1 MFWPGGIH
9 TIAHPCAS
17 HDARIARRDRIA
29 VELRVDP
36 SAPRG
41 YRDRYLWHDRYRRI
55 RALWAARALFPWSK
69 RLSHLSEAQILRF
82 LVQLALL
89 LLVSRTLGELAK
101 RAGQAPVIGELLA
114 GVIVGPSILGAL
126 APGLFAA
133 LFGGDA
139 ISGHLLE
146 AFAWTGAI
154 LLLLY
159 IGLETDLDILRGQGR
174 AAACVSACGM
184 AIPFGAG
191 VLLGLM
197 LPAQYLAVPGQRL
210 VFALFMGVAIA
221 ISAVPVIA
229 KILIDLGLM
238 RRELGMLILAAGL
251 IDDTTGWLLLSLVA
265 GLAGGR
271 ALSGAS
277 FGLLLAEAAAFIAFC
292 WFAGVRLVAWLMRW
306 VDDRGAAEHGK
317 FSAMVLVAFGCAVVT
332 QAIGLHAVFG
342 AFVAGLMLSRAP
354 RVRARDRA
362 EIEAVTMGLM
372 APIFFAYSGLQ
383 ANLSALESP
392 YVPLI
397 VLAVAYTAK
406 IAGALL
412 GCKLGGLEF
421 RESLAV
427 AFGMNVR
434 GGMGIILALL
444 GLRLGVLTPA
454 MYTVIVAVAVIT
466 SVTTPPLLNW
476 ALRGVSRRPGD
487 SERAERDRILSRLP
501 LRTAGAKLLVLSGGG
516 PHAELAAHLA
526 ATLGKSSDASIT
538 VFHATAGNSNG
549 RTAAAAFAAQ
559 FARLKR
565 IATTAGAANIY
576 QRTGGGDSIIEAIL
590 QESERGYD
598 AIFAGASQLHGHTVL
613 GGEVLR
619 GLLSAVRA
627 PVVIASNANTAMP
640 MRKLLVPVSGASFA
654 RLGAA
659 VGMLYA
665 HAAGAEA
672 TALYVRQRSRLD
684 WRALV
689 GDAASTGEGAEAVAE
704 IRELAE
710 HLELNV
716 TTRIETGINAE
727 SVILRTLKEGQFD
740 LLMMGALFRSA
751 EERLYF
757 GGRVDRILRRAGC
770 AVAVVVTPAQTPRR

>member
-1 MFWPGGIH
+1 
-9 TIAHPCAS
+9 
-17 HDARIARRDRIA
+17 
-29 VELRVDP
+29 
-36 SAPRG
+36 
-41 YRDRYLWHDRYRRI
+41 
-55 RALWAARALFPWSK
+55 
-69 RLSHLSEAQILRF
+69 LSHLSEAQILRF
-82 LVQLALL
+82 LV
-89 LLVSRTLGELAK
+89 ELAVLLFASRALGDLMK
-101 RAGQAPVIGELLA
+101 RMGQTPVIGELLA
-114 GVIVGPSILGAL
+114 GVIVGPSVLGNT

-133 LFGGDA
+133 LFGGDPG
-139 ISGHLLE
+139 SRHLLE

-174 AAACVSACGM
+174 AAAWVSACGM
-184 AIPFGAG
+184 VIPFGAG

-197 LPAQYLAVPGQRL
+197 LPVQYLAAPDQRL
-210 VFALFMGVAIA
+210 IFTLFMGVAIA

-229 KILIDLGLM
+229 KILIELGLM

-265 GLAGGR
+265 GLASGR
-271 ALSGAS
+271 ALSAAS
-277 FGLLLAEAAAFIAFC
+277 FSLLLGEAAAFIAFC
-292 WFAGVRLVAWLMRW
+292 WFAGVRLVGWLMRW

-317 FSAMVLVAFGCAVVT
+317 FSAMVLVAFVCAIVA

-342 AFVAGLMLSRAP
+342 AFVAGLMLSGAP

-362 EIEAVTMGLM
+362 EIEALTMGLM

-383 ANLSALESP
+383 ANLLALESP

-397 VLAVAYTAK
+397 VLAVAYAAK

-412 GCKLGGLEF
+412 GGKLGGLEF

-444 GLRLGVLTPA
+444 GLQLGVLTPA

-466 SVTTPPLLNW
+466 SVTTPPLLSW
-476 ALRGVSRRPGD
+476 ALSGVSRRPGD
-487 SERAERDRILSRLP
+487 AERAQRDRILARLP

-526 ATLGKSSDASIT
+526 ATLGKSADASIT
-538 VFHATAGNSNG
+538 VFHAAAGDSNG
-549 RTAAAAFAAQ
+549 RASVGAAFDSQ
-559 FARLKR
+559 FARLKQ
-565 IATTAGAANIY
+565 IATAAGAANVYPRI
-576 QRTGGGDSIIEAIL
+576 GGGDTIIEAIL

-598 AIFAGASQLHGHTVL
+598 AIFAGASHLHGHAAL

-619 GLLSAVRA
+619 GLLNEVRT
-627 PVVIASNANTAMP
+627 PVVIASNAGAATP

-672 TALYVRQRSRLD
+672 TALYVRRRSILD
-684 WRALV
+684 LRTLA
-689 GDAASTGEGAEAVAE
+689 GGAAADGEGEEAVGE
-704 IRELAE
+704 IRQLAE
-710 HLELNV
+710 QLQLRIA
-716 TTRIETGINAE
+716 TRIETGISAE
-727 SVILRTLKEGQFD
+727 NVILRTLKEGEFD

-757 GGRVDRILRRAGC
+757 GRRVDKILRNAGC
-770 AVAVVVTPAQTPRR
+770 AVAVVVAPEQSPRR

>member
-1 MFWPGGIH
+1 
-9 TIAHPCAS
+9 
-17 HDARIARRDRIA
+17 
-29 VELRVDP
+29 
-36 SAPRG
+36 
-41 YRDRYLWHDRYRRI
+41 
-55 RALWAARALFPWSK
+55 
-69 RLSHLSEAQILRF
+69 LSHLSEAQILRF
-82 LVQLALL
+82 VVQLALL
-89 LLVSRTLGELAK
+89 LLVSRTLGDLAK
-101 RAGQAPVIGELLA
+101 RVGQAPVIGELLA
-114 GVIVGPSILGAL
+114 GVIVGPSVLGNL

-133 LFGGDA
+133 LFGGDPL
-139 ISGHLLE
+139 SHHLLE

-174 AAACVSACGM
+174 AATYVSICGM
-184 AIPFGAG
+184 TIPFGAG
-191 VLLGLM
+191 VLLGFN
-197 LPAQYLAVPGQRL
+197 LPAQYLAAPEQRL

-251 IDDTTGWLLLSLVA
+251 IDDTTGWLLLSLIA
-265 GLAGGR
+265 GLAGGH
-271 ALSGAS
+271 ALSAAS
-277 FGLLLAEAAAFIAFC
+277 IGVLLGEAAAFIAFC
-292 WFAGVRLVAWLMRW
+292 WLVGLRLVAWLMRW

-317 FSAMVLVAFGCAVVT
+317 FSAMVLVALCCAAVT

-342 AFVAGLMLSRAP
+342 AFVAGLMLSRTP
-354 RVRARDRA
+354 RVRTRDRT
-362 EIEAVTMGLM
+362 EIEALTMGLM

-397 VLAVAYTAK
+397 VLAVAYAAK

-412 GCKLGGLEF
+412 GGKLGGLGF

-454 MYTVIVAVAVIT
+454 MYTIIVAVAVIT

-476 ALRGVSRRPGD
+476 ALSGVRRRPGD
-487 SERAERDRILSRLP
+487 AERAKRDRILARLP

-526 ATLGKSSDASIT
+526 ATLTKSSDASIT
-538 VFHATAGNSNG
+538 VFHAAAGDSNG
-549 RTAAAAFAAQ
+549 SAGAAAAFDSQ

-565 IATTAGAANIY
+565 IATAAGAANVY

-590 QESERGYD
+590 RESERGYD
-598 AIFAGASQLHGHTVL
+598 AIFAGASQLHGHAVL

-619 GLLSAVRA
+619 GLLGAVRA
-627 PVVIASNANTAMP
+627 PVVIASNAGAAMP

-659 VGMLYA
+659 VAMLYA
-665 HAAGAEA
+665 HAAGAET
-672 TALYVRQRSRLD
+672 TALYVRQRSILD
-684 WRALV
+684 WRTL
-689 GDAASTGEGAEAVAE
+689 AAGAATGGEGEGEEAVAE
-704 IRELAE
+704 IRELAKQ
-710 HLELNV
+710 LGLKV
-716 TTRIETGINAE
+716 TTRIETGVNAE
-727 SVILRTLKEGQFD
+727 SVILRTVKEGEFD
-740 LLMMGALFRSA
+740 LLMIGALFRSA

-757 GGRVDRILRRAGC
+757 GGRVDQILRRAGC
-770 AVAVVVTPAQTPRR
+770 AVAVVVAPEQALRH

>member
-1 MFWPGGIH
+1 
-9 TIAHPCAS
+9 
-17 HDARIARRDRIA
+17 
-29 VELRVDP
+29 
-36 SAPRG
+36 
-41 YRDRYLWHDRYRRI
+41 
-55 RALWAARALFPWSK
+55 
-69 RLSHLSEAQILRF
+69 LSHLSEAQILRF
-82 LVQLALL
+82 LIQLAVLL
-89 LLVSRTLGELAK
+89 FVSRTMGDLLK
-101 RAGQAPVIGELLA
+101 RLGQAPVIGELLA
-114 GVIVGPSILGAL
+114 GVIVGPSILGNL
-126 APGLFAA
+126 APGVSAA
-133 LFGGDA
+133 IFGGDPV
-139 ISGHLLE
+139 SRHLLE
-146 AFAWTGAI
+146 AFAWTGAL

-174 AAACVSACGM
+174 AATCVSVCGM
-184 AIPFGAG
+184 VIPFGAG
-191 VLLGLM
+191 VVLGLM
-197 LPAQYLAVPGQRL
+197 LPAQYLAAPDQRL
-210 VFALFMGVAIA
+210 IFALFMGVAIA

-229 KILIDLGLM
+229 KILIELGLM

-265 GLAGGR
+265 GLASGR
-271 ALSGAS
+271 ALSPAS
-277 FGLLLAEAAAFIAFC
+277 IGLLLGEAAAFIGFC
-292 WFAGVRLVAWLMRW
+292 YFAGVRLVTWLMRW

-317 FSAMVLVAFGCAVVT
+317 FSAMVLVAFACAIVT

-342 AFVAGLMLSRAP
+342 AFVAGLMLGRAP

-372 APIFFAYSGLQ
+372 APVFFAYSGLQ

-397 VLAVAYTAK
+397 VLAVACTAK

-412 GCKLGGLEF
+412 GGKLGRLEF
-421 RESLAV
+421 REALAV
-427 AFGMNVR
+427 AFGMNAR
-434 GGMGIILALL
+434 GGMEIILALL
-444 GLRLGVLTPA
+444 GLSLGVLTPT
-454 MYTVIVAVAVIT
+454 MYTVIVAVAVVT

-487 SERAERDRILSRLP
+487 AERAERDRILARLP

-538 VFHATAGNSNG
+538 VFHAAAGDSKE
-549 RTAAAAFAAQ
+549 RTGGAAAFEEQ
-559 FARLKR
+559 FARLKQ
-565 IATTAGAANIY
+565 IATAAGAANVY
-576 QRTGGGDSIIEAIL
+576 PRTGSGESVLEAIL

-598 AIFAGASQLHGHTVL
+598 AIFAGASHLHGHAVL
-613 GGEVLR
+613 GGDILR
-619 GLLSAVRA
+619 GLLAAVRA
-627 PVVIASNANTAMP
+627 PVVIASNTRSAMP

-665 HAAGAEA
+665 HAAGAET
-672 TALYVRQRSRLD
+672 TALYVRQRSILD
-684 WRALV
+684 WRTLT
-689 GDAASTGEGAEAVAE
+689 GSAAGGGEGEEAVGE

-710 HLELNV
+710 QLELKV
-716 TTRIETGINAE
+716 ATRIETGVNAE

-751 EERLYF
+751 EQRLHF
-757 GGRVDRILRRAGC
+757 GSRVDQILRRAGC
-770 AVAVVVTPAQTPRR
+770 AVAVVVAPEQSPRL

>member
-1 MFWPGGIH
+1 
-9 TIAHPCAS
+9 
-17 HDARIARRDRIA
+17 
-29 VELRVDP
+29 
-36 SAPRG
+36 
-41 YRDRYLWHDRYRRI
+41 
-55 RALWAARALFPWSK
+55 
-69 RLSHLSEAQILRF
+69 LSHLSEAQILRF

-89 LLVSRTLGELAK
+89 LLVSRTLGDLAK
-101 RAGQAPVIGELLA
+101 RVGQAPVIGELLA
-114 GVIVGPSILGAL
+114 GVIVGPSVLGNL

-133 LFGGDA
+133 LFGGDPL
-139 ISGHLLE
+139 SRHLLE

-174 AAACVSACGM
+174 AAAYVSICGM
-184 AIPFGAG
+184 TIPFGAG
-191 VLLGLM
+191 VVLGLN
-197 LPAQYLAVPGQRL
+197 LPAQYLAAPEQRL

-229 KILIDLGLM
+229 KILIDLGMM

-251 IDDTTGWLLLSLVA
+251 IDDTTGWLLLSLIA
-265 GLAGGR
+265 GLAGGH
-271 ALSGAS
+271 ALSAAS
-277 FGLLLAEAAAFIAFC
+277 IGLLVGEAAAFIGFC
-292 WFAGVRLVAWLMRW
+292 WFAGLRLVAWLMRW

-317 FSAMVLVAFGCAVVT
+317 FSAMVLVAFCCAALT

-342 AFVAGLMLSRAP
+342 AFVGGLMLSRAP

-362 EIEAVTMGLM
+362 DMEALTMGLM

-392 YVPLI
+392 YVPII
-397 VLAVAYTAK
+397 VLTVAYAAK

-412 GCKLGGLEF
+412 GGKLAKLEF

-444 GLRLGVLTPA
+444 GLRLGVLTPV
-454 MYTVIVAVAVIT
+454 MYTIIVAVAVMT
-466 SVTTPPLLNW
+466 SVTAPPLLNW
-476 ALRGVSRRPGD
+476 ALSGVRRRPRD
-487 SERAERDRILSRLP
+487 TERAERDRILSRLP

-526 ATLGKSSDASIT
+526 ATLGKSSDASVT
-538 VFHATAGNSNG
+538 VFHAAAGDSNG
-549 RTAAAAFAAQ
+549 RVGAAAAFDAQ
-559 FARLKR
+559 FARLKQ
-565 IATTAGAANIY
+565 IATAAGAAHVY

-598 AIFAGASQLHGHTVL
+598 AIFAGASQLHGRAVL
-613 GGEVLR
+613 GGELLR
-619 GLLSAVRA
+619 GLLAAVRA
-627 PVVIASNANTAMP
+627 PVVIASNAGAAMP

-659 VGMLYA
+659 VAMLYA
-665 HAAGAEA
+665 HGAGAET
-672 TALYVRQRSRLD
+672 TALYVRQRSILD
-684 WRALV
+684 WRTL
-689 GDAASTGEGAEAVAE
+689 AAGAAPGSEGEEAVGE
-704 IRELAE
+704 IRELARQ
-710 HLELNV
+710 LELRV
-716 TTRIETGINAE
+716 TTRIETGVNAE
-727 SVILRTLKEGQFD
+727 SVILRTIKEGEFD
-740 LLMMGALFRSA
+740 LLMIGALFRSA

-757 GGRVDRILRRAGC
+757 GSRVDQILRRAGC
-770 AVAVVVTPAQTPRR
+770 AVAVVVAPEQGTRH